1 MTKLA
6 LHEPSL
12 HTSFLLTRYLSAL
25 LVLVKE
31 RVDAALTHL
40 DEVFPV
46 HTSSSASAA
55 GTNNS
60 ADEPTASVTDASTD
74 GIDRGD
80 GDGVISTD
88 ATTVAVALSCN
99 EEALASARATL
110 LELRDDPIKLTDRI
124 KGNHTLSIHPI
135 YQLYLPSFNTLS
147 TQLIK
152 SSNQH
157 TLSMNHSHIS
167 THLSYIPIHA
177 LYTH

>member
-12 HTSFLLTRYLSAL
+12 HTSFLLSLYLSAL
-25 LVLVKE
+25 LVHVKE

-46 HTSSSASAA
+46 HTSSSASTA

-60 ADEPTASVTDASTD
+60 ADEPTASNASVTDASTD

-88 ATTVAVALSCN
+88 ATTLAVASCN

-124 KGNHTLSIHPI
+124 KGIHTLSTNSI
-135 YQLYLPSFNTLS
+135 YPRS
-147 TQLIK
+147 TQLI
-152 SSNQH
+152 N
-157 TLSMNHSHIS
+157 T
-167 THLSYIPIHA
+167 
-177 LYTH
+177 